1 MEMNYKNILL
11 VTTLT
16 TFALNNPTFKA
27 KSQTADNCFMRGNNG
42 ELINL
47 SSLCGQNNFRERENN
62 KSFKVKI
69 KRRLGGIPVID
80 VTFNQK
86 KTYEMLLDTG
96 ASGTVLTLSMATELG
111 LKPEGY
117 VMVQTPSSQAVA
129 FPTTTVNSIKVG
141 TVETK
146 KKQVAVSPSLS
157 LGLLGQDFFGLY
169 DITISKDYIIF
180 KHR

>member
-1 MEMNYKNILL
+1 MNQKIIPLFI
-11 VTTLT
+11 TALT
-16 TFALNNPTFKA
+16 TFTLNTFALTA
-27 KSQTADNCFMRGNNG
+27 QSQTMGNCFMQGKNG

-47 SSLCGQNNFRERENN
+47 SNLCGNNNLRRKTNS

-69 KRRLGGIPVID
+69 KRRVGGIPVID
-80 VTFNQK
+80 VIFNRK
-86 KTYEMLLDTG
+86 KSYEMLLDTG
-96 ASGTVLTLSMATELG
+96 ASGTVLTILMAEELG

-117 VMVQTPSSQAVA
+117 VMVQTPSSKAVA

-141 TVETK
+141 TVEIK
-146 KKQVAVSPSLS
+146 KTQVAVSPSLS

-169 DITISKDYIIF
+169 DITISKDYITF